1 MKNTTVLIYR
11 EWLQLL
17 RYGCV
22 RLKRD
27 RLVAL
32 PAPEVN
38 LLDLLCQTPE
48 IDFRD
53 KTALIGCEVVIALAD
68 EFADV
73 TIDDVIQWFPLSVS
87 SEKDLRPEADRLK
100 CLLQKCPWQ
109 DEFDRYVER
118 HHIVQMQGVL
128 NRWLSSFQLEGD
140 FHKANTVTVELP
152 RVREITFPGKP
163 FSGIYYA
170 IDGHARNKPSDLRE
184 SVKDLKSEYQRE
196 QYKGFGGYPESL
208 KHSAILTQSTDQGFS
223 LLALALLYTYTSL
236 EKGLLDFCTFHND
249 IIWLSEKTSAQEAL
263 NVASIVGRHHGPEYM
278 TGVYYSSSSN
288 AAFIQDPEVTAYLAT
303 FQDDVAK
310 RKEQS
315 TGADAEQNVADA
327 VGPSVDHSTDS
338 SVEEFHDKTW
348 GRTQQVA
355 DNDQHDG
362 DSAGNDSNEG
372 VVSGDSEVG
381 ESGNEQATDRSVE
394 QPEQPESEPESES
407 ESCGNGVAV
416 TEPDTNPE
424 TDSEAAQGSDQS
436 DPVASEGNQGTEKLD
451 GGDEPPTESEP
462 DVDRVAA
469 KPDAASA
476 DEDSSDAGDSSSD
489 GDHNDVSS
497 LQTDEK
503 PVVGNEHKE
512 EDPTVG
518 EQVTGGK
525 DNNVSATP
533 SLPLDVPSKPASK
546 QPGYNKQGQ
555 STKRGSGTGGARSP
569 KTKNKEKPSTAE
581 PGMFDTIDED

>member
-1 MKNTTVLIYR
+1 MTSTTVLIYR

-17 RYGCV
+17 RYGSISV
-22 RLKRD
+22 GLNRVIDKEAKSVQLR
-27 RLVAL
+27 
-32 PAPEVN
+32 
-38 LLDLLCQTPE
+38 DLLTYTPE
-48 IDFRD
+48 IDYRD
-53 KTALIGCEVVIALAD
+53 KTSLIACEFTAVQSDAKVEICI
-68 EFADV
+68 EDV
-73 TIDDVIQWFPLSVS
+73 LSWIPLSQATLT
-87 SEKDLRPEADRLK
+87 DLEPEAERLK
-100 CLLQKCPWQ
+100 CHLAKCPWGTSYE
-109 DEFDRYVER
+109 EFVRQTYR
-118 HHIVQMQGVL
+118 SKLKGVL
-128 NRWLSSFQLEGD
+128 ERWLSLFQLEGD
-140 FHKANTVTVELP
+140 FETANSQKVELP
-152 RVREITFPGKP
+152 RIREISFPGKP
-163 FSGIYYA
+163 FSGIYFA
-170 IDGHARNKPSDLRE
+170 IEGHTHDKPF
-184 SVKDLKSEYQRE
+184 DLKDSAKRLKADFLGN
-196 QYKGFGGYPESL
+196 QYTGFGGYPKQLEYADL
-208 KHSAILTQSTDQGFS
+208 LTNSKDQGFS

-288 AAFIQDPEVTAYLAT
+288 AAFVQDVEVTAYLAT

-310 RKEQS
+310 RKQQS
-315 TGADAEQNVADA
+315 TGGEGEQNDGEAIDPP
-327 VGPSVDHSTDS
+327 GDQSTDS
-338 SVEEFHDKTW
+338 SVEEFDDKTR
-348 GRTQQVA
+348 GKTQQVA
-355 DNDQHDG
+355 DNDQNDC
-362 DSAGNDSNEG
+362 DSAENESNDG

-381 ESGNEQATDRSVE
+381 ESGHEQATDRSVE

-407 ESCGNGVAV
+407 CRNGVAV

-424 TDSEAAQGSDQS
+424 TDNEAAQGSDQS

-451 GGDEPPTESEP
+451 GGDVPPTESEP
-462 DVDRVAA
+462 GVDPAAA
-469 KPDAASA
+469 KSDAASA

-533 SLPLDVPSKPASK
+533 SLPLDVPSQPASK

-555 STKRGSGTGGARSP
+555 STRRGSGSGGARPS
-569 KTKNKEKPSTAE
+569 KTKNTEKPTTAV
-581 PGMFDTIDED
+581 PGMFDEVEED

>member
-1 MKNTTVLIYR
+1 
-11 EWLQLL
+11 
-17 RYGCV
+17 
-22 RLKRD
+22 
-27 RLVAL
+27 
-32 PAPEVN
+32 
-38 LLDLLCQTPE
+38 
-48 IDFRD
+48 
-53 KTALIGCEVVIALAD
+53 
-68 EFADV
+68 
-73 TIDDVIQWFPLSVS
+73 
-87 SEKDLRPEADRLK
+87 
-100 CLLQKCPWQ
+100 
-109 DEFDRYVER
+109 
-118 HHIVQMQGVL
+118 
-128 NRWLSSFQLEGD
+128 
-140 FHKANTVTVELP
+140 
-152 RVREITFPGKP
+152 
-163 FSGIYYA
+163 
-170 IDGHARNKPSDLRE
+170 LRE
-184 SVKDLKSEYQRE
+184 SVRELKTEYQSE
-196 QYKGFGGYPESL
+196 LYQGFVGYPKQLEYADL
-208 KHSAILTQSTDQGFS
+208 LTNSKDQGFS

-288 AAFIQDPEVTAYLAT
+288 AAFVQDKEVTAYLAT

-310 RKEQS
+310 RKQQS
-315 TGADAEQNVADA
+315 TGGEGEQNDGEAID
-327 VGPSVDHSTDS
+327 PPVDQSTDS
-338 SVEEFHDKTW
+338 SVEEFDDKTR
-348 GRTQQVA
+348 GKTQQVA
-355 DNDQHDG
+355 DNVQNDC
-362 DSAGNDSNEG
+362 DSAGNESNDG
-372 VVSGDSEVG
+372 VVSGDNEVG
-381 ESGNEQATDRSVE
+381 EPGNDQATDRSVE

-424 TDSEAAQGSDQS
+424 TDNEAAQGSDQS

-451 GGDEPPTESEP
+451 GGDVPPTESEP
-462 DVDRVAA
+462 DVDPAAA
-469 KPDAASA
+469 KSDAASA

-533 SLPLDVPSKPASK
+533 SLPLDVPSQPASK

-555 STKRGSGTGGARSP
+555 STKRGSGSGGARSS
-569 KTKNKEKPSTAE
+569 KTKNTEKPTTAE
-581 PGMFDTIDED
+581 PGMFDAVEEDSK